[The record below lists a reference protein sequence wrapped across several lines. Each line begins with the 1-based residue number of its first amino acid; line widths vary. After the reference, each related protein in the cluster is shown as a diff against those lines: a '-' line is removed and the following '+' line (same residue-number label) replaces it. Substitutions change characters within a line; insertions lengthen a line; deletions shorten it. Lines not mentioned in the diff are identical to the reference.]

1 MKLWRILCAAL
12 FCACVNLPG
21 QIAGLPEHNC
31 LCESF
36 ISHKD
41 IDRLKN
47 DSECMGYFGDVGAP
61 GTPSY
66 VAVCTRGSKNYFIK
80 FIDFDYAAKKL
91 KTASEAPVP
100 QKTAEELL
108 DLLKEEIFNRKI
120 VGRRGFDGVCLEFGA
135 RVGDFFVC
143 AGAWSP
149 PRDCVV
155 RFMGDIARAKSVEK
169 ISEILEKIKEIRA
182 DLKLT
187 LKLEDASA
195 EDVANALRGIYARGV
210 CFEQARRK
218 ECDKI
223 TVRQRRE
230 ELSKKKNLSERERI
244 LLAEIKNYKSEDAV
258 IGWREERRNINFE
271 NISAQELIGRLSK
284 EYSQYDFKIDGDGWI
299 IILPKESMLK
309 VKVPAMELSEK
320 TVSEIMSLLP
330 KSLNIVLYGALNI
343 SVNNT
348 EKNWWPYKLKVRHI
362 KTPELPLCEFLTF
375 LCKSA
380 EKKISWSARA
390 FNNGSI
396 GVMFIW

>member
-47 DSECMGYFGDVGAP
+47 DPECMGYFGDVGAP

-91 KTASEAPVP
+91 KTASEAPVS
-100 QKTAEELL
+100 QKTAEVLL

-120 VGRRGFDGVCLEFGA
+120 AGRTGFDGVCFEFGA

-149 PRDCVV
+149 PRGCVV
-155 RFMGDIARAKSVEK
+155 RFMGDIARAKTAEK
-169 ISEILEKIKEIRA
+169 ISEILEKIKAIRA

-195 EDVANALRGIYARGV
+195 EDVANALSGIYARGV

-244 LLAEIKNYKSEDAV
+244 LLAEIKNYKSEDAA

-271 NISAQELIGRLSK
+271 NMSAQELIGRLSK

-330 KSLNIVLYGALNI
+330 KSLNIVLYEALNI
-343 SVNNT
+343 SVNNS

-380 EKKISWSARA
+380 GKKISWKAHA

>member
-1 MKLWRILCAAL
+1 
-12 FCACVNLPG
+12 
-21 QIAGLPEHNC
+21 
-31 LCESF
+31 
-36 ISHKD
+36 
-41 IDRLKN
+41 
-47 DSECMGYFGDVGAP
+47 MGYFGDVGAP

-91 KTASEAPVP
+91 RTSSEAPVP

-120 VGRRGFDGVCLEFGA
+120 VGRRGFDGVCFEFGA
-135 RVGDFFVC
+135 RVGDFFLC

-149 PRDCVV
+149 PRGCVV

-244 LLAEIKNYKSEDAV
+244 LLAEIKNYKSENAA

-271 NISAQELIGRLSK
+271 NMSAQELIGRLSK

-309 VKVPAMELSEK
+309 VKVPAMEVSEK

-330 KSLNIVLYGALNI
+330 KSLNVVLYEALNI
-343 SVNNT
+343 SVNNS
-348 EKNWWPYKLKVRHI
+348 EKLLWSYKLKVRHI

-396 GVMFIW
+396 GVMFRW

>member
-47 DSECMGYFGDVGAP
+47 DPECMGYFGDVGAP
-61 GTPSY
+61 GAPSY

-80 FIDFDYAAKKL
+80 FIEFDYVAKKL
-91 KTASEAPVP
+91 KTASETPVS
-100 QKTAEELL
+100 QKTAEGLL

-120 VGRRGFDGVCLEFGA
+120 VGRTGFDGVCFEFGA
-135 RVGDFFVC
+135 RVGDSFLC

-149 PRDCVV
+149 PRGSIV

-169 ISEILEKIKEIRA
+169 ISEILEKIKALRA

-210 CFEQARRK
+210 CFDRP
-218 ECDKI
+218 
-223 TVRQRRE
+223 
-230 ELSKKKNLSERERI
+230 
-244 LLAEIKNYKSEDAV
+244 AE
-258 IGWREERRNINFE
+258 
-271 NISAQELIGRLSK
+271 
-284 EYSQYDFKIDGDGWI
+284 
-299 IILPKESMLK
+299 
-309 VKVPAMELSEK
+309 
-320 TVSEIMSLLP
+320 
-330 KSLNIVLYGALNI
+330 
-343 SVNNT
+343 
-348 EKNWWPYKLKVRHI
+348 
-362 KTPELPLCEFLTF
+362 
-375 LCKSA
+375 KSA
-380 EKKISWSARA
+380 TKLPSAKGARNSPKKRI
-390 FNNGSI
+390 FPKGSE
-396 GVMFIW
+396 FF

>member
-1 MKLWRILCAAL
+1 MKLWCILCAAL

-66 VAVCTRGSKNYFIK
+66 VAVCTRGSNNYFIK

-91 KTASEAPVP
+91 RTASEASVS

-120 VGRRGFDGVCLEFGA
+120 AGRTGFDGVCLEFGA
-135 RVGDFFVC
+135 RVGDCFLC

-149 PRDCVV
+149 PRGCVV
-155 RFMGDIARAKSVEK
+155 RFMGDIARAKSV
-169 ISEILEKIKEIRA
+169 EKIKEIRA

-244 LLAEIKNYKSEDAV
+244 LLAEIKNYKSEDAA

-330 KSLNIVLYGALNI
+330 KSLNIVLYEALNI
-343 SVNNT
+343 YVNNT
-348 EKNWWPYKLKVRHI
+348 EKNWWPDKLKVRHI

-380 EKKISWSARA
+380 EKKISWSAHA
-390 FNNGSI
+390 FNNGRI
-396 GVMFIW
+396 GIMFRW

>member
-91 KTASEAPVP
+91 RTSSEAPVP
-100 QKTAEELL
+100 QKIAEELL

-120 VGRRGFDGVCLEFGA
+120 AGRTGFDGDCFEFGV
-135 RVGDFFVC
+135 RVGDFFLC

-149 PRDCVV
+149 PRGCVV

-169 ISEILEKIKEIRA
+169 Y
-182 DLKLT
+182 LK
-187 LKLEDASA
+187 
-195 EDVANALRGIYARGV
+195 
-210 CFEQARRK
+210 F
-218 ECDKI
+218 
-223 TVRQRRE
+223 
-230 ELSKKKNLSERERI
+230 
-244 LLAEIKNYKSEDAV
+244 
-258 IGWREERRNINFE
+258 
-271 NISAQELIGRLSK
+271 
-284 EYSQYDFKIDGDGWI
+284 
-299 IILPKESMLK
+299 
-309 VKVPAMELSEK
+309 
-320 TVSEIMSLLP
+320 
-330 KSLNIVLYGALNI
+330 
-343 SVNNT
+343 
-348 EKNWWPYKLKVRHI
+348 
-362 KTPELPLCEFLTF
+362 
-375 LCKSA
+375 
-380 EKKISWSARA
+380 
-390 FNNGSI
+390 
-396 GVMFIW
+396 

>member
-91 KTASEAPVP
+91 RTSSEASVS

-135 RVGDFFVC
+135 RVGDFFLC

-149 PRDCVV
+149 PRGCVV

-230 ELSKKKNLSERERI
+230 ELSKKKNLSERECI
-244 LLAEIKNYKSEDAV
+244 LLAEIKNYKSEDAA

-330 KSLNIVLYGALNI
+330 KSLNVVLYEALNI
-343 SVNNT
+343 SVNNS
-348 EKNWWPYKLKVRHI
+348 EKLLWSYKLKVRHI

-380 EKKISWSARA
+380 EKKISWSAHV

-396 GVMFIW
+396 GVMFRW

>member
-91 KTASEAPVP
+91 RTSSEASVS

-120 VGRRGFDGVCLEFGA
+120 VGRRGFDGVCFEFGV
-135 RVGDFFVC
+135 RVGDFFLC

-149 PRDCVV
+149 PRGCVV

-230 ELSKKKNLSERERI
+230 ELSILKNLSLWERI
-244 LLAEIKNYKSEDAV
+244 ILA
-258 IGWREERRNINFE
+258 
-271 NISAQELIGRLSK
+271 
-284 EYSQYDFKIDGDGWI
+284 
-299 IILPKESMLK
+299 
-309 VKVPAMELSEK
+309 
-320 TVSEIMSLLP
+320 
-330 KSLNIVLYGALNI
+330 
-343 SVNNT
+343 
-348 EKNWWPYKLKVRHI
+348 HI
-362 KTPELPLCEFLTF
+362 KYY
-375 LCKSA
+375 
-380 EKKISWSARA
+380 
-390 FNNGSI
+390 
-396 GVMFIW
+396 

>member
-12 FCACVNLPG
+12 FCACVNLSG
-21 QIAGLPEHNC
+21 QIADLRDHNC

-66 VAVCTRGSKNYFIK
+66 VAVCTRDSKNYFLK
-80 FIDFDYAAKKL
+80 FIELDNAAKKL
-91 KTASEAPVP
+91 KTASEAPVS
-100 QKTAEELL
+100 QKTAEGLL

-120 VGRRGFDGVCLEFGA
+120 VGRTGFDGVCFEFGA

-149 PRDCVV
+149 PRGCVV
-155 RFMGDIARAKSVEK
+155 RFMGDIARAKTAEK
-169 ISEILEKIKEIRA
+169 ISEILEKIKVLRP

-230 ELSKKKNLSERERI
+230 
-244 LLAEIKNYKSEDAV
+244 
-258 IGWREERRNINFE
+258 
-271 NISAQELIGRLSK
+271 
-284 EYSQYDFKIDGDGWI
+284 
-299 IILPKESMLK
+299 
-309 VKVPAMELSEK
+309 
-320 TVSEIMSLLP
+320 
-330 KSLNIVLYGALNI
+330 
-343 SVNNT
+343 
-348 EKNWWPYKLKVRHI
+348 
-362 KTPELPLCEFLTF
+362 
-375 LCKSA
+375 
-380 EKKISWSARA
+380 
-390 FNNGSI
+390 
-396 GVMFIW
+396 

>member
-47 DSECMGYFGDVGAP
+47 DPECMGYFGDVGAP
-61 GTPSY
+61 GAPSY

-80 FIDFDYAAKKL
+80 FIEFDYVAKKL
-91 KTASEAPVP
+91 KTASETPVS
-100 QKTAEELL
+100 QKIAEELL
-108 DLLKEEIFNRKI
+108 DLLKGEIFNRKI
-120 VGRRGFDGVCLEFGA
+120 AGRTGFDGVCLEFGA
-135 RVGDFFVC
+135 KVWDSFLC
-143 AGAWSP
+143 AGAWTP
-149 PRDCVV
+149 PRGCVV

-169 ISEILEKIKEIRA
+169 ISEILEKIKAIRA

-195 EDVANALRGIYARGV
+195 EDVAIALRQIYSRGV

-244 LLAEIKNYKSEDAV
+244 LLEEIKNYKSEDAV

-271 NISAQELIGRLSK
+271 NISSEELIGRLSK

-309 VKVPAMELSEK
+309 VKVPAMEVSEK

-330 KSLNIVLYGALNI
+330 KSLNIVLYEALNI
-343 SVNNT
+343 SVNNS
-348 EKNWWPYKLKVRHI
+348 EKLWWPYKLKVRHI

-380 EKKISWSARA
+380 GKKFHGRRA
-390 FNNGSI
+390 LLITEVSG
-396 GVMFIW
+396 

>member
-47 DSECMGYFGDVGAP
+47 DPECMGYFGDVGAP

-91 KTASEAPVP
+91 KTASEAPVS
-100 QKTAEELL
+100 QKTAEVLL

-120 VGRRGFDGVCLEFGA
+120 AGRTGFDGVCFEFGA

-149 PRDCVV
+149 PRGCVV

-244 LLAEIKNYKSEDAV
+244 ILAEIKNYKSEDAA

-330 KSLNIVLYGALNI
+330 KSLNIVLYEALNI
-343 SVNNT
+343 YVNNT
-348 EKNWWPYKLKVRHI
+348 EKNWWPDKLKVRHI

-380 EKKISWSARA
+380 EKKTSWSARA

>member
-91 KTASEAPVP
+91 RTSSEAPVP

-120 VGRRGFDGVCLEFGA
+120 VGRRGFDGVCFEFGA
-135 RVGDFFVC
+135 RVGDFFLC

-149 PRDCVV
+149 PRGCVV

-223 TVRQRRE
+223 T
-230 ELSKKKNLSERERI
+230 ERERI
-244 LLAEIKNYKSEDAV
+244 LLAQIKNYKSEDAA

-330 KSLNIVLYGALNI
+330 KSLNIVLYEALNI
-343 SVNNT
+343 SVNNS

-362 KTPELPLCEFLTF
+362 KTPEVPLCEFLTF

-396 GVMFIW
+396 GVMFRW